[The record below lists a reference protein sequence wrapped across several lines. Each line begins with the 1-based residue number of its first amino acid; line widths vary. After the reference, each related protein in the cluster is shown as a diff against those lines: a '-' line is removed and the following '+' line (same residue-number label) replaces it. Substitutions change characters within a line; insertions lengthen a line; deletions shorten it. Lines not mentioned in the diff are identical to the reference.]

1 MKKVA
6 VVYWTGSGNTEEM
19 AKALAEG
26 VSAGGGEAV
35 LLNVSDAS
43 PEDVWNADAAA
54 LGCPSMGA
62 EVLEEGEMEPFVEA
76 LTGGELTGKPM
87 ALFGSYDWG
96 NGEWMHDWEAR
107 MKAAGAQ
114 LVDDGLITRLNP
126 DDEALENCRAL
137 GKRLAG

>member
-6 VVYWTGSGNTEEM
+6 VVYWTGSGNTEQM
-19 AKALAEG
+19 AQAVAEG
-26 VSAGGGEAV
+26 ITAGGGEAV

-43 PEDVWNADAAA
+43 PEDVWKADAAA

-62 EVLEEGEMEPFVEA
+62 EVLEEGEMEPFVET
-76 LTGGELTGKPM
+76 LVGGELTGKPM

-96 NGEWMHDWEAR
+96 NGEWMHDWEER